1 MPQLWHDQHN
11 HPSGKAGLAPQVKQK
26 QQLKE
31 VTTDM
36 NKQALELDGIVTVLN
51 TPFDD
56 DDRVDLVSLK
66 RHVRYALECGVVG
79 FVVPAMAS
87 EVGRLSAP
95 ERRSIVETVLE
106 EVSGRAVV
114 VGGASDGSAHKRIAH
129 TKDLVRAG
137 CDGVMVSIPYEDD
150 AQFAA
155 HVREVADVGPNFL
168 MLQDWDRFGYG
179 IPVPMIVQLFDEVEA
194 FRSLKIEV
202 VPAGV
207 KYSEVSKA
215 TGGGLHLAG
224 GWAVGQLIEGLDR
237 GVNAFMPTGMH
248 EIYVRIYSLYHRG
261 DREAAKQLFYRL
273 LPVVAFTNQDLDIS
287 IHFFKRLLFE
297 QGIYATSRVRQPI
310 MRFDSYHERITRELI
325 EYVRRLCAEVEEA
338 S

>member
-1 MPQLWHDQHN
+1 M
-11 HPSGKAGLAPQVKQK
+11 SQK
-26 QQLKE
+26 QQLKKS
-31 VTTDM
+31 TTDM
-36 NKQALELDGIVTVLN
+36 KKQALELGGIVTVLN

-66 RHVRYALECGVVG
+66 RNVSYALECGVVG
-79 FVVPAMAS
+79 FVVPGMAS
-87 EVGRLSAP
+87 EVSKLSDP
-95 ERRSIVETVLE
+95 ERRSIVDAVLE
-106 EVSGRAVV
+106 EVSGKAVV
-114 VGGASDGSAHKRIAH
+114 VGGASDGSARKRIAH

-137 CDGVMVSIPYEDD
+137 CDGVMVSITYEND
-150 AQFAA
+150 AQFFA
-155 HVREVADVGPNFL
+155 HVSEVADVGPKFL

-179 IPVPMIVQLFDEVEA
+179 IPVPMIVKLFDEVEA

-207 KYSEVSKA
+207 KYSEVLKA
-215 TGGGLHLAG
+215 TGGALHLAG

-248 EIYVRIYSLYHRG
+248 EIYVRIYTLYHRG

-273 LPVVAFTNQDLDIS
+273 LPVLAFTNQDLDIS
-287 IHFFKRLLFE
+287 IHFLKQLLFE
-297 QGIYATSRVRQPI
+297 QGIYATSRVRQPV
-310 MRFDSYHERITRELI
+310 MHFDAHHERITSELI
-325 EYVRRLCAEVEEA
+325 DHVRRLCAEVEET